1 MFPAAFAQVNRRT
14 GSPVFAS
21 ATQSLIALIV
31 VGAFAV
37 AGADPVLK
45 LFTWLTNL
53 GSLGVLLLMATVSF
67 AVIAYFRAHPEYEVG
82 LYRSTIAPLIS
93 GVALVAVLVLGIAN
107 FNVLITSST
116 TAPEDSV
123 SIILPI
129 VLFVAAALGM
139 IVAAV
144 IRARDPERYR
154 RIGERTEV
162 ERAEHLA

>member
-1 MFPAAFAQVNRRT
+1 M
-14 GSPVFAS
+14 
-21 ATQSLIALIV
+21 

-53 GSLGVLLLMATVSF
+53 GSLGVLLLMSTVSF
-67 AVIAYFRAHPEYEVG
+67 AVIAYFRAHPEYHV
-82 LYRSTIAPLIS
+82 SVWQAVVAPLVS
-93 GVALVAVLVLGIAN
+93 GVALLAILVLGIAN

-123 SIILPI
+123 SIILPV
-129 VLFVAAALGM
+129 VLFGAAILGM
-139 IVAAV
+139 VVAAV

-154 RIGERTEV
+154 RIGERTPV
-162 ERAEHLA
+162 EEAEHLA